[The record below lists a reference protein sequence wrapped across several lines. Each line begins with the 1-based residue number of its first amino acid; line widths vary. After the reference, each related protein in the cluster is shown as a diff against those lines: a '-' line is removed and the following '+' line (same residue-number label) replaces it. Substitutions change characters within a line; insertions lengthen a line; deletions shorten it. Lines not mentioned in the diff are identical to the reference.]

1 MEAGRTNFRRFVGGV
16 YSDGIAGAVHSS
28 HQRKG
33 ISLVRNSHAFLFQ
46 FWIVRYTHSIPPLEL
61 PLSRRDTNGWIGGGS
76 VRANRVL
83 FSSAAR
89 HSKLAFLA
97 RSFISGRSG
106 IALSCRLDLLGN
118 AFGAAWM
125 NAIATLQSVPM
136 SIWILVLLIRR
147 AKEGAPDS
155 RLLLLPVLLQQLGND
170 LSNIAM
176 ALSQAGW
183 ITEQPVWIEKGVRA
197 SQDNFNEEG
206 PR

>member
-1 MEAGRTNFRRFVGGV
+1 
-16 YSDGIAGAVHSS
+16 
-28 HQRKG
+28 
-33 ISLVRNSHAFLFQ
+33 
-46 FWIVRYTHSIPPLEL
+46 
-61 PLSRRDTNGWIGGGS
+61 
-76 VRANRVL
+76 
-83 FSSAAR
+83 
-89 HSKLAFLA
+89 
-97 RSFISGRSG
+97 
-106 IALSCRLDLLGN
+106 
-118 AFGAAWM
+118 
-125 NAIATLQSVPM
+125 M